1 MLCARARYNEERHS
15 LPWFRKKSKKNEQDA
30 PQSAITEV
38 SVSPAEP
45 EVKPEITTA
54 EPTATGADG
63 EALRSKRRRGSRGGR
78 GRKRPAADGAA
89 EAAPTV
95 EKAKKEPDR
104 EKPERSQ
111 RAERAADRRRT
122 GQGGGTQRR
131 RQPPRRAPLPA
142 AKREL
147 LISVDIGEQR
157 VAVIED
163 DRVAEVYLE
172 RPERR
177 SIAGNIYLGVVD
189 NVLPGM
195 EAAFVE
201 IGLEKN
207 GFLYVDEIV
216 VPELEGKRHHGKK
229 IQDLI
234 SRGEQLLVQAVK
246 DPMKTKGARLTTEIS
261 LPGRFLVYVPN
272 GEGLGVS
279 RRLEDAERARLKDII
294 KELEVKEGGV
304 IVRTAAEGAS
314 AEDVERDLVFLQRL
328 WKTIEARAKG
338 ATPPSLVYQEAE
350 LPLRIVRDLFAGD
363 FVAAQVDNER
373 THKRIVSYL
382 KKTSPHMIERVHR
395 YKEKESLFESSGVEK
410 EIASTLDRRVD
421 LPSGGY
427 LVFDYAEAFTVIDV
441 NTGRFVGSRSKNSNQ
456 RLEDTITK
464 NNLEAVK
471 EVVRQLRLRDIGGII
486 VIDFIDMANPKN
498 RASVEDALRG
508 ELERDRTK
516 TYVVEISPLGLVEM
530 TRQNVTDGPRE
541 ILTRKC
547 PTCAGDGIVVS
558 DHTVAMQIE
567 RRLQG
572 LAAPGNRVQA
582 YRVALHPRV
591 LELVAGPGGTRLAAI
606 EEVTRRRFFLVSAE
620 GHIHADHFA
629 VVAEGK
635 LVDLQPVSPLAEGS
649 TVELKLGEV
658 GRYDATAA
666 AGKVDGLDVLVA
678 DAAKLV
684 GKKATVTI
692 GRVLEGQAFAT
703 LVASGEA
710 GEGPITFES
719 EAEKPTRAPA
729 RRKVAAP
736 AAAGEPAVT
745 DDDDDDLA
753 VDDEPDQ
760 SLDVDLHDVDLEDGG
775 DAEDST
781 VDASAGETSADGA
794 TPVKKRTRRGSRGGR
809 RRRKPAAAGA
819 ATGGEA
825 DSGSADEVPG
835 DLVASESR
843 VTETDKT
850 KTETVEPVASGSA
863 GETPE
868 APRRRRTPR
877 IHVPGDPAGP
887 AASPEVIQEAAT
899 ETASDPVEPLE
910 AELEVGSDGSP
921 DGSDAADGPPVVR
934 RKTRRGSRGGR
945 NHRKKPAVAGPEGDL
960 EAAVAVATVVGEIPE
975 VEDGAIDD
983 LPVVVAA
990 EPAAEAAAQDEPA
1003 TDEPGEAD
1011 ESSDAGY
1018 VPMSEW
1024 LDDFDRR

>member
-15 LPWFRKKSKKNEQDA
+15 LPWFRWKNKKSEQDA
-30 PQSAITEV
+30 PQGATTTEAPV
-38 SVSPAEP
+38 APAEP
-45 EVKPEITTA
+45 EVTQESTTG
-54 EPTATGADG
+54 ESTATGSDAD
-63 EALRSKRRRGSRGGR
+63 ALRSKRRRGSRGGR
-78 GRKRPAADGAA
+78 GRKRPALATGGEPAA
-89 EAAPTV
+89 TDRPA
-95 EKAKKEPDR
+95 KEPAR
-104 EKPERSQ
+104 GQPEQSQ

-122 GQGGGTQRR
+122 GQSAGTQRR

-207 GFLYVDEIV
+207 GFLYVDEII

-294 KELEVKEGGV
+294 KGLEVKEGGV

-328 WKTIEARAKG
+328 WKTIQTRANG
-338 ATPPSLVYQEAE
+338 ATAPTLVYQEAE

-363 FVAAQVDNER
+363 FVAAHVDSER

-558 DHTVAMQIE
+558 DYTVAMQVE
-567 RRLQG
+567 RRLRAV
-572 LAAPGNRVQA
+572 AAPGNRVQA
-582 YRVALHPRV
+582 YRVSLHPRV

-606 EEVTRRRFFLVSAE
+606 EEATRRRFFLVPAD
-620 GHIHADHFA
+620 GHVHTDHFD

-635 LVDLQPVSPLAEGS
+635 LVDLQPVSSLVEGA
-649 TVELKLGEV
+649 TVEIKLGEV

-666 AGKVDGLDVLVA
+666 AGKADGVDVLVA

-684 GKKATVTI
+684 GKKANVTI

-703 LVASGEA
+703 LVASGEV
-710 GEGPITFES
+710 GDGPITFES

-729 RRKVAAP
+729 RRKPTTVP
-736 AAAGEPAVT
+736 A
-745 DDDDDDLA
+745 DL
-753 VDDEPDQ
+753 DEPSPIGEDEEAV
-760 SLDVDLHDVDLEDGG
+760 LDEPEITGHDVDLEDGG
-775 DAEDST
+775 DVEEDAADSDDT
-781 VDASAGETSADGA
+781 ELDAAASDVTEPGGDGA
-794 TPVKKRTRRGSRGGR
+794 TPAKKRTRRGSRGGR
-809 RRRKPAAAGA
+809 RRRKPAVAGA
-819 ATGGEA
+819 ELDADGEA
-825 DSGSADEVPG
+825 VTDVGDDLTEPESIVLPEVAG
-835 DLVASESR
+835 N
-843 VTETDKT
+843 
-850 KTETVEPVASGSA
+850 GSA
-863 GETPE
+863 GKPPKTPS
-868 APRRRRTPR
+868 RRRTPR
-877 IHVPGDPAGP
+877 IHVPADPADP
-887 AASPEVIQEAAT
+887 QAASAEVIQEAVTDAAAEPT
-899 ETASDPVEPLE
+899 EPSDPAQADLETESGLETEPE
-910 AELEVGSDGSP
+910 GVGLGDV
-921 DGSDAADGPPVVR
+921 DAPAAVK

-945 NHRKKPAVAGPEGDL
+945 NRRKKPAAVAGAEVEVEPDV
-960 EAAVAVATVVGEIPE
+960 EADVEAGAVAVVVES
-975 VEDGAIDD
+975 
-983 LPVVVAA
+983 
-990 EPAAEAAAQDEPA
+990 AAADAEQGGELPKLIVSDPA
-1003 TDEPGEAD
+1003 EETATPEEAP
-1011 ESSDAGY
+1011 APGY

>member
-1 MLCARARYNEERHS
+1 M
-15 LPWFRKKSKKNEQDA
+15 
-30 PQSAITEV
+30 
-38 SVSPAEP
+38 
-45 EVKPEITTA
+45 
-54 EPTATGADG
+54 
-63 EALRSKRRRGSRGGR
+63 
-78 GRKRPAADGAA
+78 
-89 EAAPTV
+89 
-95 EKAKKEPDR
+95 
-104 EKPERSQ
+104 
-111 RAERAADRRRT
+111 
-122 GQGGGTQRR
+122 
-131 RQPPRRAPLPA
+131 
-142 AKREL
+142 
-147 LISVDIGEQR
+147 
-157 VAVIED
+157 IED

-294 KELEVKEGGV
+294 KGLEVKEGGV

-328 WKTIEARAKG
+328 WKTIQARAKG
-338 ATPPSLVYQEAE
+338 ASAPSLVYQEAE

-363 FVAAQVDNER
+363 FVSAQVDNER

-498 RASVEDALRG
+498 RASVEDALRQ

-567 RRLQG
+567 RKLRA
-572 LAAPGNRVQA
+572 LAAPATASRRTASRCTRACSSSSPGRA
-582 YRVALHPRV
+582 ARGSPRS
-591 LELVAGPGGTRLAAI
+591 
-606 EEVTRRRFFLVSAE
+606 RRRRA
-620 GHIHADHFA
+620 
-629 VVAEGK
+629 
-635 LVDLQPVSPLAEGS
+635 
-649 TVELKLGEV
+649 
-658 GRYDATAA
+658 
-666 AGKVDGLDVLVA
+666 
-678 DAAKLV
+678 
-684 GKKATVTI
+684 
-692 GRVLEGQAFAT
+692 
-703 LVASGEA
+703 VASSSCRRKGTSMPITSRSWPRASSSTCSRRRRSSRARRSSSSWARWAATTPPPPRARSTASTSSSPMPRSSSARRRPSRSAGCSKARRSPPSSRRDA

-729 RRKVAAP
+729 ASRRSRRRADPAPRTTRAPSTSHSFRRK
-736 AAAGEPAVT
+736 
-745 DDDDDDLA
+745 
-753 VDDEPDQ
+753 
-760 SLDVDLHDVDLEDGG
+760 LEATSACPEGTTVV
-775 DAEDST
+775 EDS
-781 VDASAGETSADGA
+781 
-794 TPVKKRTRRGSRGGR
+794 
-809 RRRKPAAAGA
+809 
-819 ATGGEA
+819 
-825 DSGSADEVPG
+825 
-835 DLVASESR
+835 
-843 VTETDKT
+843 
-850 KTETVEPVASGSA
+850 
-863 GETPE
+863 
-868 APRRRRTPR
+868 RRRTRSWISTLPR
-877 IHVPGDPAGP
+877 LRARRNDTGEEAH
-887 AASPEVIQEAAT
+887 SPRVA
-899 ETASDPVEPLE
+899 
-910 AELEVGSDGSP
+910 
-921 DGSDAADGPPVVR
+921 R
-934 RKTRRGSRGGR
+934 R
-945 NHRKKPAVAGPEGDL
+945 PQ
-960 EAAVAVATVVGEIPE
+960 
-975 VEDGAIDD
+975 
-983 LPVVVAA
+983 
-990 EPAAEAAAQDEPA
+990 AAQ
-1003 TDEPGEAD
+1003 
-1011 ESSDAGY
+1011 AGRCRGR
-1018 VPMSEW
+1018 
-1024 LDDFDRR
+1024 DRGIRRR